1 MSESG
6 CLKNIACQNLDVTG
20 SINVSGLFQPKGGD
34 MTTVTNINKAT
45 NLTSAQCGTI
55 ILGAA
60 VGTVQAAGAGFNV
73 NLPAPQKG
81 LNYHFILRPPSIADN
96 ANAAITV
103 TSTSNGTAAANISVG
118 SVTVNKVPTNV
129 VSGVDVL
136 TFVHAAATCGDYAT
150 CVCDGTNWFF
160 TAVGDAAGSITLA

>member
-6 CLKNIACQNLDVTG
+6 CLKDMAVQNLDVTG

-34 MTTVTNINKAT
+34 MTTVTNINIET

-60 VGTVQAAGAGFNV
+60 VGTAQAAGTGFNV

-96 ANAAITV
+96 SNAAITV
-103 TSTSNGTAAANISVG
+103 TSTSNGTTAADISVG
-118 SVTVNKVPTNV
+118 SVTVNEVPTNV
-129 VSGVDVL
+129 TVAGNKL

-160 TAVGDAAGSITLA
+160 TAVGDAASSVSLA

>member
-34 MTTVTNINKAT
+34 MTTVTNINEET
-45 NLTSAQCGTI
+45 YLTSAQCGTI

-60 VGTVQAAGAGFNV
+60 VGVIQAVDAGFNV

-81 LNYHFILRPPSIADN
+81 LNYHFILRPPSIANN

-118 SVTVNKVPTNV
+118 SVTVNEVPTNV
-129 VSGVDVL
+129 VQAKEVL
-136 TFVHAAATCGDYAT
+136 TFVHNAATCGDYAK